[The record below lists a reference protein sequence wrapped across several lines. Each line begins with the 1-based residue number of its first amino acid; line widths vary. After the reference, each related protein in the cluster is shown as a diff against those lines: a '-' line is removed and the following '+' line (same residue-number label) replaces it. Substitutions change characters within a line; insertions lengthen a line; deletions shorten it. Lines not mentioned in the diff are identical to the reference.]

1 MNATDVSR
9 SSVCSLLHITVLAPA
24 IQGGPWYM
32 VRVVTEILDTMYHLR
47 LKQTTM
53 LLIFWPETLDIQNEF
68 MSEPYNAT
76 KHH

>member
-1 MNATDVSR
+1 MLVGLQYAACFTSQFWHLQYKV
-9 SSVCSLLHITVLAPA
+9 A
-24 IQGGPWYM
+24 PWYK

-53 LLIFWPETLDIQNEF
+53 LLIFWPETLDIQTEF

-76 KHH
+76 KHL